1 MVSALLKS
9 HNNDCL
15 RKHHYICA
23 PINQLSLPSNR
34 IYIHGLSLILVFY
47 QSHFP
52 PALNPPLL
60 LSHQFLA
67 LDATVN

>member
-15 RKHHYICA
+15 SKHHYVCA
-23 PINQLSLPSNR
+23 PIHQLTHPSNH
-34 IYIHGLSLILVFY
+34 IYIHGPSLILVFY

-67 LDATVN
+67 LAATVN